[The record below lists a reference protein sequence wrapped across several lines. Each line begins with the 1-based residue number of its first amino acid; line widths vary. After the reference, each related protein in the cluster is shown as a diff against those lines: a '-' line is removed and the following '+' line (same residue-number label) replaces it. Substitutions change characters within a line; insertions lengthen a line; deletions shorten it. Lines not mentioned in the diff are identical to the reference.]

1 MSSIEPKVLVWARET
16 AGLTVDDAAGKVF
29 TGDGAAERLRAVE
42 AGERQ
47 PSRAQLLKMAKAYH
61 RSLLTF
67 YLPEPPRRGERGQD
81 FRTLPVEQRTEE
93 PLVDA
98 LVRDINVRQ
107 SVVKSLLEDDE
118 DAGALPFVASTTIGA
133 GVETVRRSIQEATGF
148 DLAEFRACGTVE
160 RAFAYAREKVE
171 SLGVFV
177 LLIGNLGSYHT
188 DVDVSSFRGFAI
200 ADKLA
205 PFIVIND
212 HDARS
217 AWSFTLFH
225 ELAHL
230 WLGATGISGQYGE
243 SQLERFCNDVASTL
257 LLRPHELDGLAIDKA
272 TDEQAAGRLIGEF
285 ASARLIS
292 RSMVIYRLLLS
303 KRVTPAT
310 WRSLTATFRDDW
322 IASRDAKRA
331 KARQREGG
339 ADFYVVRRHRLGRK
353 LLDVV
358 GQGMQAG
365 ALTPTKAG
373 LVLGVKPRNV
383 APLLH
388 PTQAAAS

>member
-1 MSSIEPKVLVWARET
+1 M
-16 AGLTVDDAAGKVF
+16 
-29 TGDGAAERLRAVE
+29 
-42 AGERQ
+42 
-47 PSRAQLLKMAKAYH
+47 
-61 RSLLTF
+61 
-67 YLPEPPRRGERGQD
+67 
-81 FRTLPVEQRTEE
+81 
-93 PLVDA
+93 
-98 LVRDINVRQ
+98 
-107 SVVKSLLEDDE
+107 
-118 DAGALPFVASTTIGA
+118 
-133 GVETVRRSIQEATGF
+133 GF
-148 DLAEFRACGTVE
+148 DLAEFRARGTVE

-177 LLIGNLGSYHT
+177 LLIGNLGSHHT

-212 HDARS
+212 HDAKA

-243 SQLERFCNDVASTL
+243 SQLERFCNDVASSL
-257 LLRPHELDGLAIDKA
+257 LLRPHELDGLSINET
-272 TDEQAAGRLIGEF
+272 TDERVAARLISEF

-292 RSMVIYRLLLS
+292 RSMVTYRLLLS
-303 KRVTPAT
+303 RRVTQAT
-310 WRSLTATFRDDW
+310 WRSLTKAFRDDW
-322 IASRDAKRA
+322 MASREAQRA

-358 GQGMQAG
+358 GQSMQAG

-388 PTQAAAS
+388 NTNAAAT